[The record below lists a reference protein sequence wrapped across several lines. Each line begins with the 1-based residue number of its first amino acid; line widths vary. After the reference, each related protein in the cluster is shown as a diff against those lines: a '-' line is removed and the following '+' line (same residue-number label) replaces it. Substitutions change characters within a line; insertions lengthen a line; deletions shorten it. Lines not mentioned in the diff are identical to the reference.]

1 MKPVLLTDF
10 GSTYTK
16 LTAVDLDA
24 ARILGTAQSYTT
36 VAEDVRI
43 GFQKALDAL
52 LAQTGPLTFAQ
63 SFACSSAAGGL
74 RMMASGLVPEL
85 TLEAVAAAVDPASP
99 DYLWAPPDEPK
110 PNLQLLVDTAFFAHA
125 LVRAP
130 RRLIGGMTPELRK
143 LTADLLIRSR
153 VITPGPNNWLLFS
166 AMVEAALRKMGFP
179 ADSTRMAYA
188 LRQHDQWF
196 KGDGVYGDGRNFA
209 FDYYNS
215 FVIQPMMLDVVE
227 TIAGD
232 AEEWELLR
240 SRVLRRMRRYA
251 AIQERLIAPDGSFP
265 AVGRSIAYR
274 CGAFQALAAI
284 ALRRELPEELHPSA
298 VREALSAVIARTLDA
313 PGTRDENGWLRIGLC
328 GHQPG
333 LGEVYISTGS
343 LYLAS
348 TAFLPLGLP
357 ESDEFWSAP
366 AEPWSSV
373 KIWSGCDLPAD
384 HAVQDL

>member
-1 MKPVLLTDF
+1 MANNRREEWVRQLRRMADPVL
-10 GSTYTK
+10 
-16 LTAVDLDA
+16 
-24 ARILGTAQSYTT
+24 
-36 VAEDVRI
+36 E
-43 GFQKALDAL
+43 ALRQRVLKQAM
-52 LAQTGPLTFAQ
+52 PVE
-63 SFACSSAAGGL
+63 SAAL
-74 RMMASGLVPEL
+74 RSDCTHMEAFGRLLCGIAPWLELGPDGSDEGALRRRYAEL

-251 AIQERLIAPDGSFP
+251 ARQERLIAPDGSFP
-265 AVGRSIAYR
+265 AVGRALASR
-274 CGAFQALAAI
+274 CGACQALAAI

-298 VREALSAVIARTLDA
+298 VREALSAVVARTLDA

-333 LGEVYISTGS
+333 LGEIYISTGS

>member
-1 MKPVLLTDF
+1 MANNGREEWVRQLRRMADPVL
-10 GSTYTK
+10 
-16 LTAVDLDA
+16 
-24 ARILGTAQSYTT
+24 
-36 VAEDVRI
+36 E
-43 GFQKALDAL
+43 ALRQRVLKQAM
-52 LAQTGPLTFAQ
+52 PVE
-63 SFACSSAAGGL
+63 SAAPRSDCTHMEAFGRLLCGIAPWLELGPDGSAEGAL
-74 RMMASGLVPEL
+74 RRRYAEL

-284 ALRRELPEELHPSA
+284 ALRRNCRRSCIRPPSA
-298 VREALSAVIARTLDA
+298 RRFPPSSPARWMPPGPGMKTAGSGSASAATSRDSARYTFRPA
-313 PGTRDENGWLRIGLC
+313 ASTWLRRPSCRSVCRRATNSG
-328 GHQPG
+328 
-333 LGEVYISTGS
+333 
-343 LYLAS
+343 
-348 TAFLPLGLP
+348 
-357 ESDEFWSAP
+357 AP
-366 AEPWSSV
+366 RPNRGAP
-373 KIWSGCDLPAD
+373 
-384 HAVQDL
+384 

>member
-1 MKPVLLTDF
+1 MANNRREEWVRQLRRMADPVL
-10 GSTYTK
+10 
-16 LTAVDLDA
+16 
-24 ARILGTAQSYTT
+24 
-36 VAEDVRI
+36 E
-43 GFQKALDAL
+43 ALRQRVLKQAM
-52 LAQTGPLTFAQ
+52 PVE
-63 SFACSSAAGGL
+63 SAAPRSDCTHMEAFGRLLCGIAPWLELGPDGSAEGAL
-74 RMMASGLVPEL
+74 RRRYAEL
-85 TLEAVAAAVDPASP
+85 TLEVVAAAVDPASP

-251 AIQERLIAPDGSFP
+251 AIQERLIVPDGSFP

-298 VREALSAVIARTLDA
+298 VREALSAVVARTLDA

-333 LGEVYISTGS
+333 LGEIYISTGS

>member
-1 MKPVLLTDF
+1 MANNRREEWVRQLRRMADPVL
-10 GSTYTK
+10 
-16 LTAVDLDA
+16 
-24 ARILGTAQSYTT
+24 
-36 VAEDVRI
+36 E
-43 GFQKALDAL
+43 ALRQRVLKQAM
-52 LAQTGPLTFAQ
+52 PVE
-63 SFACSSAAGGL
+63 SAAPRSDCTHMEAFGRLLCGIAPWLELGPDGSDEGAL
-74 RMMASGLVPEL
+74 RRRYAEL

-251 AIQERLIAPDGSFP
+251 AIQEPSPTAAARFRRWRRSRCAGNCRRSCIRPPSAKRFPPSSPARWMPPGPGMKTAGSGSASAATSRDSARYTFRP
-265 AVGRSIAYR
+265 AASTW
-274 CGAFQALAAI
+274 
-284 ALRRELPEELHPSA
+284 LRRPSC
-298 VREALSAVIARTLDA
+298 RSACRRATNSGA
-313 PGTRDENGWLRIGLC
+313 PRPNRG
-328 GHQPG
+328 
-333 LGEVYISTGS
+333 
-343 LYLAS
+343 
-348 TAFLPLGLP
+348 
-357 ESDEFWSAP
+357 AP
-366 AEPWSSV
+366 
-373 KIWSGCDLPAD
+373 
-384 HAVQDL
+384 